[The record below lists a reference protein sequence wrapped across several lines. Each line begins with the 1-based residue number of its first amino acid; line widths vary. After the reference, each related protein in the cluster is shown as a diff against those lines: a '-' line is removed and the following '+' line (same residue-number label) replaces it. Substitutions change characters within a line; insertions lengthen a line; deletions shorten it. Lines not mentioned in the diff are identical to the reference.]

1 MLTINRDKTIP
12 LTYQKLFIIDSHAL
26 LKQLGACSLHS
37 LGAMHLTRLY
47 FLTTT
52 FFFAMDA
59 WSWGAQ
65 ALITI
70 LREVFF
76 FTHIRRYGE
85 SAHTFHHP
93 STCRAA
99 RRRRFEQPRHLLLHF
114 YGVHVG
120 YGMDM
125 DLHYDSRLL

>member
-1 MLTINRDKTIP
+1 
-12 LTYQKLFIIDSHAL
+12 
-26 LKQLGACSLHS
+26 
-37 LGAMHLTRLY
+37 MHLTRLY

-52 FFFAMDA
+52 SFSLWTRGVGALRRLSLFYARIFFA
-59 WSWGAQ
+59 
-65 ALITI
+65 
-70 LREVFF
+70 
-76 FTHIRRYGE
+76 HIRRYGE

-125 DLHYDSRLL
+125 DLHYDSWLL